1 MDAKA
6 SEIACDSGSEVIRG
20 GNSVGHNFPP
30 ERATNSSQR
39 SRELWQKNDDI
50 ATVRTLLFHSNRA
63 GSKARLPERSDTI
76 TASLLKQPK

>member
-1 MDAKA
+1 MSVTISHRSELQTLLSDLA
-6 SEIACDSGSEVIRG
+6 SCGK
-20 GNSVGHNFPP
+20 
-30 ERATNSSQR
+30 
-39 SRELWQKNDDI
+39 KNDDI